1 DASHELRTPLTSIH
15 GFLEVLLRGAADRP
29 EQLHAALNSMLGE
42 SGRMKKL
49 VEDLLTLAKLDR
61 TPVVQRTQVL
71 LDELIREMEPHL
83 RMLAEDRE
91 VRFALHPGLAAMCDN
106 DKIKQ
111 VVLNLFHNAV
121 QHTDRQTGRIAVT
134 LTHEPGRALLQVKD
148 NGPGIAKE
156 HLPHVFERFYRS
168 DASRTRKQ
176 GGAGLGLAISQSI
189 VEAHGGQISAASELG
204 AGATFTVVLPAL

>member
-1 DASHELRTPLTSIH
+1 
-15 GFLEVLLRGAADRP
+15 
-29 EQLHAALNSMLGE
+29 
-42 SGRMKKL
+42 
-49 VEDLLTLAKLDR
+49 
-61 TPVVQRTQVL
+61 
-71 LDELIREMEPHL
+71 
-83 RMLAEDRE
+83 
-91 VRFALHPGLAAMCDN
+91 MCDN